1 MHFNDG
7 IQEFLTKESI
17 ESIFFLYL
25 VILKIG
31 GWGGGVGLVGV
42 LLRGNQCREA
52 VSGVFEINGIKFTP
66 CSCAQGLSFPIC
78 NGGNGGKGRW
88 PLREPQSM
96 CSCHKVAQARSPQ
109 ESISARPVCPA
120 GRLGPPESSAS
131 KNEQSSNVMDSPRLF

>member
-1 MHFNDG
+1 MQIDSPPAMHFNDG

-31 GWGGGVGLVGV
+31 GWGGGVGLLGV

-66 CSCAQGLSFPIC
+66 SPVPRASVSPFVMEVMEVRA
-78 NGGNGGKGRW
+78 GG
-88 PLREPQSM
+88 
-96 CSCHKVAQARSPQ
+96 H
-109 ESISARPVCPA
+109 
-120 GRLGPPESSAS
+120 
-131 KNEQSSNVMDSPRLF
+131 